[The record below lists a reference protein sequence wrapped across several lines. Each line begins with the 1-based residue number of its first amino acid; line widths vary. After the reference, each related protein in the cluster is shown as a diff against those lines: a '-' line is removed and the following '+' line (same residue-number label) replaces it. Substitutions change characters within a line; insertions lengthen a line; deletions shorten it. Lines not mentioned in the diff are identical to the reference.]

1 MILFADGS
9 APISPAKLT
18 PPERMIY
25 ELKSASPVPFK
36 YETPSSLLFELRL
49 RANILESARLLSRSG
64 ARFATFA
71 KSTSNPWF
79 WTRTPKGAF
88 VLRNNVMSSEGIR
101 DIYLN
106 GSLYAFECA
115 TAMVIVLYRAILETV
130 GDAVFNQRF
139 ADLTLYDW
147 NYDQDLFLQRIDP
160 SKGVFPGDIVYFEN
174 PDVSPET
181 PWWIGENTVK
191 MDNYYYFGHG
201 IGIVPSEQIIA
212 TLNRN
217 RRLGSMI
224 SAFISNIVVAPGYR
238 AMEKWVNGLDVPN
251 NIWRL
256 ETDGVLL
263 SESLLTTRIGHTV
276 YHRFLA

>member
-1 MILFADGS
+1 MIIFADGS
-9 APISPAKLT
+9 APISPAILT
-18 PPERMIY
+18 PTERMIY
-25 ELKSASPVPFK
+25 EIKSSAPVTYM
-36 YETPSSLLFELRL
+36 YEKPSSLLFELRL
-49 RANILESARLLSRSG
+49 RANILESARLLSLSG

-71 KSTSNPWF
+71 KSTCNPWY

-88 VLRNNVMSSEGIR
+88 VLRDNVTSAEGIR
-101 DIYLN
+101 DIYRN

-130 GDAVFNQRF
+130 GDPIFNQRF
-139 ADLTLYDW
+139 SNLTLYDW
-147 NYDQDLFLQRIDP
+147 NYDKDLFLQRIDP
-160 SKGVFPGDIVYFEN
+160 LKGVLPGDIIYFEN

-191 MDNYYYFGHG
+191 MDNRYYFGHG

-212 TLNRN
+212 ALNRN
-217 RRLGSMI
+217 RRPGSMI

-238 AMEKWVNGLDVPN
+238 AMEKWVNGYDAPN

-256 ETDGVLL
+256 KDDGVLL
-263 SESLLTTRIGHTV
+263 SESLLTTRIGDTV
-276 YHRFLA
+276 YHRYLA